1 MATSPHDSPRTI
13 AVSCA
18 ILEGKDGE
26 ILAAQRKND
35 GRFAGKWEFPGGKI
49 DPGETAK
56 ESIHREMLE
65 EMGVNISVR
74 DFLTPVRHDYGF
86 LVVELHPFIAQVAA
100 GEIILHEHQAIR
112 WGSPEDLLA
121 LDWAEADIPVIRTYM
136 EWRDTVRVE
145 P

>member
-1 MATSPHDSPRTI
+1 M
-13 AVSCA
+13 
-18 ILEGKDGE
+18 
-26 ILAAQRKND
+26 ILAAQRGHV

-86 LVVELHPFIAQVAA
+86 LVVELHPFIACISS
-100 GEIILHEHQAIR
+100 GEITLHEHQAIQ
-112 WGSPEDLLA
+112 WGRPEALLG
-121 LDWAEADIPVIRTYM
+121 LDWAEADIPVIRAYM
-136 EWRDTVRVE
+136 EWRDTVRAE